1 MADSAHRLVVGRL
14 RKPHGLKGEVA
25 VFPLTDTPEEVFVRG
40 REFQMVDLAGDP
52 VGVPLVVERS
62 RGFHRQWLV
71 KFEGMD
77 SRTELEQ
84 LPEWRGLFVTVPA
97 DTLPAP
103 EDDEVYHH
111 ELVGFAVQMEDGT
124 PLGLVSEVYQLPSGV
139 TLEVQGPKREFMVPF
154 VKEFIG
160 PIDRTARRMTIR
172 PPEGLI
178 EG

>member
-71 KFEGMD
+71 KCKGMD
-77 SRTELEQ
+77 SRE
-84 LPEWRGLFVTVPA
+84 
-97 DTLPAP
+97 
-103 EDDEVYHH
+103 
-111 ELVGFAVQMEDGT
+111 
-124 PLGLVSEVYQLPSGV
+124 
-139 TLEVQGPKREFMVPF
+139 
-154 VKEFIG
+154 
-160 PIDRTARRMTIR
+160 
-172 PPEGLI
+172 
-178 EG
+178 

>member
-1 MADSAHRLVVGRL
+1 M
-14 RKPHGLKGEVA
+14 
-25 VFPLTDTPEEVFVRG
+25 VFPLTDSPEDVFVVG
-40 REFQMVDLAGDP
+40 REFQMVDLAGEP

-71 KFEGMD
+71 KFVGLD

-84 LPEWRGLFVTVPA
+84 LPQWRGLFVTVPA
-97 DTLPAP
+97 DTLAAP

-111 ELVGFAVQMEDGT
+111 ELVGFAVQLEDGT
-124 PLGLVSEVYQLPSGV
+124 SLGLVSEVYQLPSGV

-160 PIDRTARRMTIR
+160 PIDRAARRLTIR

-178 EG
+178 ED